1 MKVDLGFVNIFNCML
16 VFLRITESV
25 TITQTSPSYSPVC
38 PEDDVVLTCQGT
50 SNKPLLIFEVNGG
63 SLQTV
68 SNTSITNTNLNGIV
82 LKWIGMNGTDVTAT
96 ATISNISLNMNG
108 VIISCST
115 SGLLGTF
122 NMEKI
127 NITGDPPSVTNLT
140 LTPLDNTSAILTWS
154 TNEQPNCVSFYTID
168 LNSENSTSL
177 YNTGNSTPQQIISDL
192 MTHLS
197 LIHISEPTR
206 PY

>member
-1 MKVDLGFVNIFNCML
+1 MS
-16 VFLRITESV
+16 ESA

-50 SNKPLLIFEVNGG
+50 SNNTFLVFASNGG

-68 SNTSITNTNLNGIV
+68 DSTNIMNTNLNGIV
-82 LKWIGMNGTDVTAT
+82 LQWIGMNGTHVTAT

-115 SGLLGTF
+115 SGLLGSF

-127 NITGDPPSVTNLT
+127 NITGL
-140 LTPLDNTSAILTWS
+140 IL
-154 TNEQPNCVSFYTID
+154 
-168 LNSENSTSL
+168 
-177 YNTGNSTPQQIISDL
+177 
-192 MTHLS
+192 
-197 LIHISEPTR
+197 
-206 PY
+206 